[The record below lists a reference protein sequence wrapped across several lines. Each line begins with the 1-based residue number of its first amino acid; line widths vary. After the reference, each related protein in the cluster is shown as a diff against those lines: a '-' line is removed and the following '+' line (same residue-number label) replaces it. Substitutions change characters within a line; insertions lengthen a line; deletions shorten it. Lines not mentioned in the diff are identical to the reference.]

1 MENENT
7 NLYFTT
13 ISEMPKQKRDYEA
26 LKKEFIASKFHE
38 VKGFIEDK
46 WMTYNG
52 QMRWK
57 TKWWAKEKKQIKASA
72 SVTSLKKAETKLA
85 KQLEPSTEFL
95 LWNINK
101 AIELTA
107 MKLDQMEEK
116 WNINVKD
123 LNTIRSMNR
132 IQNWQPTSYV
142 KEDQDINQNV
152 RIAWIQIVLWPDYI
166 DGGENTETK

>member
-1 MENENT
+1 MWVVKYDLTE
-7 NLYFTT
+7 L
-13 ISEMPKQKRDYEA
+13 KQEY
-26 LKKEFIASKFHE
+26 LASKFTS
-38 VKGFIEDK
+38 VQSFLRSK
-46 WMTYNG
+46 WIAEKINTI
-52 QMRWK
+52 K
-57 TKWWAKEKKQIKASA
+57 TKWWTKEKQELKARA
-72 SVTSLKKAETKLA
+72 SNRALKKVETKLA
-85 KQLEPSTEFL
+85 QELEPSSEFL

-123 LNTIRSMNR
+123 LNTIWSMNR

-166 DGGENTETK
+166 DGGEDDVDEKV

>member
-1 MENENT
+1 
-7 NLYFTT
+7 
-13 ISEMPKQKRDYEA
+13 MPKQKRDYDK
-26 LKKEFIASKFHE
+26 LKKEFMSSKYSD
-38 VKGFIEDK
+38 VKQFIEDR
-46 WMTYNG
+46 WTRYNAT
-52 QMRWK
+52 RAK
-57 TKWWAKEKKQIKASA
+57 NTKWWAKEKRELKARAADKAIKK
-72 SVTSLKKAETKLA
+72 VETKLA
-85 KQLEPSTEFL
+85 EKLEPSAEFL

-123 LNTIRSMNR
+123 LNTIWSMNR

-142 KEDQDINQNV
+142 KEDQDVNQNI

-166 DGGENTETK
+166 DSGESDENNA